1 MSSWEEI
8 NREFDSEIQ
17 QSGPSGVDKVRRAK
31 LKALSVATGRPLLL
45 YAVDMFNSAK
55 IQAAQG
61 DISINSSDKD
71 GFFEALRGING
82 DAIDVIIHSPG
93 GSPEATESLVILL
106 RSKFRSV
113 RFIVPSI
120 AKSAATMLAMSG
132 DEIILGENAE
142 LGPTDPQMVINGF
155 QHPAH
160 AILEQ
165 FEMAKRETSQNAA
178 TLSAWIPILQQYGP
192 SLLTVSSTAIKLSVA
207 LVKTWVAKYMLNGE
221 SRAKS
226 KATVI
231 SKYLSGNK
239 HLSHSRA
246 IDINELIHKGVK
258 IKYAREIGDDF
269 AELITDVHH
278 VTMGTFAR
286 TGAYKLYENNLGKG
300 VYKLVQV
307 ITLPPNQAPPTTR
320 P

>member
-8 NREFDSEIQ
+8 NSEFDSEIQ
-17 QSGPSGVDKVRRAK
+17 RSGPSGIDTVRRSK
-31 LKALSVATGRPLLL
+31 LRALSSETGRPLLL

-71 GFFEALRGING
+71 GFFEALRGISGN
-82 DAIDVIIHSPG
+82 AIDVIIHSPG
-93 GSPEATESLVILL
+93 GSPEATESLVNLL
-106 RSKFRSV
+106 RSRFNTV

-165 FEMAKRETSQNAA
+165 FDMAKREISQNPA

-207 LVKTWVAKYMLNGE
+207 LVKTWIAQFMLRGE
-221 SRAKS
+221 RRSKS
-226 KATVI
+226 KATII

-258 IKYAREIGDDF
+258 IKYARDISADLS
-269 AELITDVHH
+269 ELISDVHQ

-286 TGAYKLYENNLGKG
+286 TGAYKIYENNLGKG

-307 ITLPPNQAPPTTR
+307 IALPPNQAPPTVLR
-320 P
+320 